1 MEIRICPKCGKV
13 FYALINAECLIC
25 HHCNHLLYDQRAAER
40 IPVSVDFIFHRKS
53 AQVSATLEDYSAT
66 GVRIAY
72 SGKALEIDAVIGLDI
87 VDIEQLAIDM
97 TAKTVW
103 TKRLAIDTKTKNAA
117 FESGL
122 RLIKEC

>member
-13 FYALINAECLIC
+13 FYALVNAECLIC
-25 HHCNHLLYDQRAAER
+25 CHCNHVLYDSRAAER
-40 IPVSVDFIFHRKS
+40 IPVSVGFVFHLKGKE
-53 AQVSATLEDYSAT
+53 VSAILQDYSAT

-87 VDIEQLAIDM
+87 MDIHHLAIDM
-97 TAKTVW
+97 DAKTVW
-103 TKRLAIDTKTKNAA
+103 TRRIAAKTKKDAA

-122 RLIKEC
+122 RLVKEC